1 MDSKTPWYAT
11 KKAINIYIVSGIL
24 LLLFWIIAGTLG
36 SVNNTYVNKSQNVLT
51 SQSNISKEEQRRVDL
66 FNNLVD
72 VVQSAKT
79 FEQETQT
86 KIAEARSQGN
96 KGNVDQAMLTIN
108 AVTEAYPEIKS
119 AALYQQTMLE
129 FSVTE
134 NRLAQYREQYNSD
147 VREFNGYVQ
156 SFPAGIFLS
165 IVGKDK
171 TLKLYLDYNVDN
183 SQARNLF
190 KENK

>member
-1 MDSKTPWYAT
+1 MEPKTPWYAT
-11 KKAINIYIVSGIL
+11 KKAINIYIISGIL

-72 VVQSAKT
+72 AVQSAKT

-86 KIAEARSQGN
+86 KIAAARSQGN

-119 AALYQQTMLE
+119 TALYQQTMLE

-190 KENK
+190 GDNK

>member
-1 MDSKTPWYAT
+1 MVPTNTPWYAT
-11 KKAINIYIVSGIL
+11 KKAINTY
-24 LLLFWIIAGTLG
+24 IIAGVIIVLFFIIGGTLG
-36 SVNNTYVNKSQNVLT
+36 SVNNRYVSLDQNVGT
-51 SQSNISKEEQRRVDL
+51 SHSNISKEEQRRVDL

-72 VVQSAKT
+72 AVQSAKT

-119 AALYQQTMLE
+119 TDLYKQTMLE

-134 NRLAQYREQYNSD
+134 NRLAQYREQYNND
-147 VREFNGYVQ
+147 VRSFNSYVQ

-165 IVGKDK
+165 IEGKDK
-171 TLKLYLDYNVDN
+171 SQKAYLDYKVNN
-183 SQARNLF
+183 SEARNLF
-190 KENK
+190 K